1 MEKDLAQHF
10 FFFPSPQYALYQK
23 DFTVFIMSNIFI
35 MTAVLFLLF
44 TEYFGLFIS
53 TVPKYL

>member
-53 TVPKYL
+53 TVSHF